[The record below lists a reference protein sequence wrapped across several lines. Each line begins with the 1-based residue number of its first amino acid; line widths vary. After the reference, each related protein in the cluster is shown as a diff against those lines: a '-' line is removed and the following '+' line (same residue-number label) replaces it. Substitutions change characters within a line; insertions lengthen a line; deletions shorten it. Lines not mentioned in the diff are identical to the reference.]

1 MNETNSLNIEVIEDG
16 TGSSIQPTEQAKQNE
31 SSTNFADV
39 LKGLVLDR
47 IEDAE
52 PIEALFKLRKSEQEH
67 DEEEAFMPKGKVSL
81 IAGYGGTGK
90 SLLALELALL
100 VADRKG
106 RYSRAMGT
114 KGQHLVANSK
124 THKVVIFFG
133 EEDDASCRWRLK
145 QAFKSLDAINSYHE
159 LKDNLLV
166 VPLGGAPFNTALVN
180 KDDPAQADEWLL
192 ELKKRL
198 TLFAGQDGLD
208 LVVIDPLSHFGGGE
222 FEQDNGQAVQ
232 LMRKLN
238 ELTQIKGSPTVLG
251 IHHSPKGSNSKRLD
265 EMLRGSSALK
275 DNSRWVGVMCRLG
288 EDAQGRDCFKWVDPA
303 GVEREVIQLEVVK
316 SNYTRRG
323 MPIRFAIGHDGLK
336 RITDKAY
343 LEARSN
349 ILNPDS
355 KTKEDKFITIGEH
368 AEKLKEQYAK
378 ASAQSNYRGRR
389 PARRGNN

>member
-1 MNETNSLNIEVIEDG
+1 MSETNSLNIEVIEDG
-16 TGSSIQPTEQAKQNE
+16 TGSSVQAVEPDKQDDSSNE
-31 SSTNFADV
+31 FTDA
-39 LKGLVLDR
+39 LKGLALDG
-47 IEDAE
+47 IENAE
-52 PIEALFKLRKSEQEH
+52 PIEALFKLRKSERDY

-106 RYSRAMGT
+106 RYSRAKGT
-114 KGQHLVANSK
+114 RGQNLIANSK

-145 QAFKSLDAINSYHE
+145 QAFTSLGAINTYHE

-166 VPLGGAPFNTALVN
+166 IPLGGAPFNTAFVN
-180 KDDPAQADEWLL
+180 KDDPQEADDWFQ

-198 TLFAGQDGLD
+198 TLFAGKDGLD

-251 IHHSPKGSNSKRLD
+251 IHHSPKGSSNKRLD
-265 EMLRGSSALK
+265 DKLRGSSALK

-288 EDAQGRDCFKWVDPA
+288 EDQQGRDCFKWVDSA
-303 GVEREVIQLEVVK
+303 GVKREVIQLEVVK

-323 MPIRFAIGHDGLK
+323 MQIRFAIGHDGLK
-336 RITDKAY
+336 QITNRAY
-343 LEARSN
+343 LEADGA
-349 ILNPDS
+349 DS
-355 KTKEDKFITIGEH
+355 ETLMNDVERL
-368 AEKLKEQYAK
+368 EKQDALANN
-378 ASAQSNYRGRR
+378 QSSQQRRR
-389 PARRGNN
+389 PMRRGNN